1 LNKKVTISSQISFI
15 QLIISITYLSHLPNK
30 VSKLLVAYCKVQSM
44 SQQLLEQEMT
54 ITQILR
60 TYGKR
65 FRQIRGQYSDG
76 LDGRC
81 AVGVIMSYYG
91 WNGKDDPDAARRL
104 LAALI
109 ALRRVG
115 ISDDL
120 IVLNDSGSTF
130 DEIADFL
137 DRKYELTA
145 G

>member
-1 LNKKVTISSQISFI
+1 
-15 QLIISITYLSHLPNK
+15 
-30 VSKLLVAYCKVQSM
+30 M

-54 ITQILR
+54 ITQILP